1 MENHPPP
8 AERFK
13 KVLLSLSEL
22 MRKELNKARKKG
34 INVINENIIDFGIA
48 LINEADD
55 DKLIR
60 GFIKRSFPLVDAEDE
75 SKKRV
80 CCWDSVLQKDK
91 KFFFSNSSF
100 IFGELSSGIV
110 DGIFV
115 IIKDKEDDDDGNK
128 YLIEGIW
135 KHLFSMIKI
144 CINFIYLRRQPKVEC
159 LAEGGYNIKYS
170 NNKYDYIHLEELALK
185 WSVNLLNAR

>member
-1 MENHPPP
+1 MEHPPP

-13 KVLLSLSEL
+13 KVLLSLSDL
-22 MRKELNKARKKG
+22 MKKELAKARNKG
-34 INVINENIIDFGIA
+34 INVINDNILEFGIA
-48 LINEADD
+48 MINDADD
-55 DKLIR
+55 ENLIK
-60 GFIKRSFPLVDAEDE
+60 GFIKRSFPEDE
-75 SKKRV
+75 SGNKV

-115 IIKDKEDDDDGNK
+115 IVKDTNGEEDTNK

-144 CINFIYLRRQPKVEC
+144 CINYIYLLRKPKIEC
-159 LAEGGYNIKYS
+159 LPEGGYNIKYS
-170 NNKYDYIHLEELALK
+170 NDKYNHIRLEELALK
-185 WSVNLLNAR
+185 WNVNLMNAR